1 LPLRSSRSV
10 DAPGANTFERWEPGD
25 RLTLRGE
32 QWTVAGLTSFADCQA
47 LRVDADGD
55 RPSRTFLLPFDRPQR
70 IRQDR
75 LAIVSPR
82 SWFHRFAKLLED
94 SHPYGALRFCPG
106 SIDLL
111 PYQLEPAMAMLRDGH
126 PRLLIADDVGLGK
139 TIEAGLILRE
149 LAGSQDGFRA
159 ILLVPAGLRTQWT
172 EELHRFGLDPI
183 FADASWLREAERSLP
198 SDVNPWSL
206 PGVYLCSLDFVKRPE
221 ALRPLE
227 DMRWDLVVVD
237 EAHAAT
243 LSTDRRAAVDAIA
256 VRSQR
261 VLLLTATPPGDPV
274 QFAGLCHIGS
284 FSGEADIPIFQR
296 GRHREAAMTRRSAV
310 IAVNLTEEERRMHR
324 VVERYTQLMWRERNS
339 EGRLVSTIL
348 RKRALSSA
356 SALERSLRRR
366 FDLLSGIIGIPE
378 HQLLLPLRGDEETQ
392 DDVISDESLGS
403 WTLEDRATEERTLRE
418 AIQVAALAS
427 TSESKA
433 RVLLKLLKRV
443 SEPAIVFTEYRD
455 TLAWLHAWLK
465 ECGIRTC
472 VLHGAMTSGERRASL
487 ADFRRGN
494 VTLLATDAAAEGLNL
509 HQGCRI
515 VVHYELPWNPGRM
528 LQRTGRVD
536 RIGQTRRVHEIAL
549 VAADTA
555 EAVVIAPFAR
565 RAATWWDAR
574 SRASLEW
581 LTESRMAEAVFEG
594 VQSPSKN
601 SSSSRVART
610 TMNLRAEAS
619 HEARRLEAHR
629 VLLSARGTST
639 PGGEIP
645 CAILRKSSL
654 SPGLVLVFELRVLHA
669 REILVRAIVI
679 LQCSLAVRLWP
690 RKLSQLR
697 GRISDVLSQ
706 VLPVVVPRAT
716 RLGTEHAESI
726 RELVNRASAR
736 TRTRARLL
744 HQMHESAARQLVQ
757 FGLFER
763 RRSGATFID
772 HTTTPFDPTGHQPKS
787 TEDAT
792 GVTSSAD
799 LCALLLIP
807 PR

>member
-1 LPLRSSRSV
+1 
-10 DAPGANTFERWEPGD
+10 
-25 RLTLRGE
+25 
-32 QWTVAGLTSFADCQA
+32 
-47 LRVDADGD
+47 
-55 RPSRTFLLPFDRPQR
+55 
-70 IRQDR
+70 
-75 LAIVSPR
+75 
-82 SWFHRFAKLLED
+82 
-94 SHPYGALRFCPG
+94 
-106 SIDLL
+106 
-111 PYQLEPAMAMLRDGH
+111 
-126 PRLLIADDVGLGK
+126 
-139 TIEAGLILRE
+139 
-149 LAGSQDGFRA
+149 
-159 ILLVPAGLRTQWT
+159 
-172 EELHRFGLDPI
+172 
-183 FADASWLREAERSLP
+183 
-198 SDVNPWSL
+198 
-206 PGVYLCSLDFVKRPE
+206 
-221 ALRPLE
+221 
-227 DMRWDLVVVD
+227 
-237 EAHAAT
+237 
-243 LSTDRRAAVDAIA
+243 
-256 VRSQR
+256 
-261 VLLLTATPPGDPV
+261 
-274 QFAGLCHIGS
+274 
-284 FSGEADIPIFQR
+284 
-296 GRHREAAMTRRSAV
+296 
-310 IAVNLTEEERRMHR
+310 
-324 VVERYTQLMWRERNS
+324 
-339 EGRLVSTIL
+339 
-348 RKRALSSA
+348 
-356 SALERSLRRR
+356 
-366 FDLLSGIIGIPE
+366 
-378 HQLLLPLRGDEETQ
+378 
-392 DDVISDESLGS
+392 
-403 WTLEDRATEERTLRE
+403 
-418 AIQVAALAS
+418 
-427 TSESKA
+427 
-433 RVLLKLLKRV
+433 
-443 SEPAIVFTEYRD
+443 
-455 TLAWLHAWLK
+455 LAWLHAWLK

-487 ADFRRGN
+487 ADFRRGD

-594 VQSPSKN
+594 VQSPSEN

-716 RLGTEHAESI
+716 RLGNEHAESI